1 MIVFDLSCSEGHRFE
16 GWFGSS
22 DDYADQKAGG
32 LLVCPQCGSEEI
44 GKAPMAPSVPAKSN
58 TRSHAPV
65 ETTQVVKGEMPVEVK
80 KALEKLAKAQAK
92 ALELCWSATLAIMH
106 TMARVL
112 TLPSKSDPMPNGIA
126 LVALSVT
133 VNLASKRAA
142 CIHSNSS
149 NKKQMTS
156 SKATLKTRCPLI
168 VLSSAT
174 GRLPR
179 KMSKESF
186 GV

>member
-65 ETTQVVKGEMPVEVK
+65 ETTQVVKGEMPAEVK

-92 ALELCWSATLAIMH
+92 ALESSTWVGDKFAEKAREMH
-106 TMARVL
+106 YGEADEARRFGEGEAQEQRA
-112 TLPSKSDPMPNGIA
+112 NGRP
-126 LVALSVT
+126 
-133 VNLASKRAA
+133 AS
-142 CIHSNSS
+142 H
-149 NKKQMTS
+149 
-156 SKATLKTRCPLI
+156 
-168 VLSSAT
+168 
-174 GRLPR
+174 
-179 KMSKESF
+179 
-186 GV
+186 